1 MQRAVYRLQPVIIC
15 SREDSNLHGITHT
28 LLRRT
33 RLPVSPR
40 EQSHLLFL
48 KVQLMQSR
56 KNKNLLFS
64 TGAPNNLVAFLSILI
79 TKPMK
84 NFALLAIIL
93 STVALVHADTPLTA
107 PSATPPAPPK
117 NASTPGAGGKLSAS
131 PASVPAAGASSA
143 VLALKDPVAIVDGT
157 KISKDELEKA
167 FKEAL
172 NASRVNPASLTAEQK
187 TMAYRQ
193 ILDGLIMEK
202 LVDKKSANVQVSDAD
217 VTAEVEKI
225 KKQFPSAD
233 VFNAKLKESGQTM
246 DQFQA
251 NLKKSM
257 RQTNWIKS
265 QIKGKDEVTDA
276 EAEKF
281 YKDNIKQF
289 ENPDMVKASH
299 ILFMVPPAPPEVIT
313 KDKEAMA
320 KAAKAKEEN
329 AKIAKA
335 KEEAAKAA
343 IARANKGE
351 DFSKLASEL
360 SEEPGAKQRGGDLGF
375 FTKEQMVP
383 EFATAAFSQQ
393 VGTISQTPI
402 KTKYGY
408 HIIKV
413 TDKKAAGTI
422 PFAEAKQNIIAYLQN
437 QKRRAAFKNFMQEL
451 RQTAKIENTL
461 PAPPPMTMQ
470 MKSSSPQAVGMKPAA
485 VPSKVP
491 PTPTPSPAAK

>member
-1 MQRAVYRLQPVIIC
+1 VARLTI
-15 SREDSNLHGITHT
+15 
-28 LLRRT
+28 
-33 RLPVSPR
+33 
-40 EQSHLLFL
+40 
-48 KVQLMQSR
+48 
-56 KNKNLLFS
+56 
-64 TGAPNNLVAFLSILI
+64 SIM
-79 TKPMK
+79 KPMK
-84 NFALLAIIL
+84 NFALLAIII
-93 STVALVHADTPLTA
+93 STVALVHADTPTTSSA
-107 PSATPPAPPK
+107 VATPPAPSK
-117 NASTPGAGGKLSAS
+117 TATAAVSTAKL
-131 PASVPAAGASSA
+131 PVGPMGLPPAAGATSA
-143 VLALKDPVAIVDGT
+143 VVPLKDPVAIVDGT
-157 KISKDELEKA
+157 KISKEELEKA

-172 NASRVNPASLTAEQK
+172 NASRVNPASLSAEQK

-202 LVDKKSANVQVSDAD
+202 LVDKKSANVQVTDAD
-217 VTAEVEKI
+217 VNAEIEKI
-225 KKQFPSAD
+225 KKQFPSPD

-246 DQFQA
+246 EQFTA
-251 NLKKSM
+251 NLKKSK
-257 RQTNWIKS
+257 RQTDWIKS

-320 KAAKAKEEN
+320 KTAKAKEEN

-375 FTKEQMVP
+375 FSKEQMVP
-383 EFATAAFSQQ
+383 EFSTAAFSQQ
-393 VGTISQTPI
+393 VGTISQVPV

-408 HIIKV
+408 HVIKV

-422 PFAEAKQNIIAYLQN
+422 PFAEAKQNIVAYLQN
-437 QKRRAAFKNFMQEL
+437 QKRRAAFKTFMQQL

-461 PAPPPMTMQ
+461 PAPPPMPM
-470 MKSSSPQAVGMKPAA
+470 MKPMAPNPATVKAA
-485 VPSKVP
+485 TATVKASVGNAKTTATPGAATVAPVSVP
-491 PTPTPSPAAK
+491 PASPAK

>member
-1 MQRAVYRLQPVIIC
+1 
-15 SREDSNLHGITHT
+15 
-28 LLRRT
+28 
-33 RLPVSPR
+33 
-40 EQSHLLFL
+40 
-48 KVQLMQSR
+48 
-56 KNKNLLFS
+56 
-64 TGAPNNLVAFLSILI
+64 
-79 TKPMK
+79 MK

-93 STVALVHADTPLTA
+93 STAALVHADNPPA
-107 PSATPPAPPK
+107 PATPPPAPAAVVPAK
-117 NASTPGAGGKLSAS
+117 PPVPSAN
-131 PASVPAAGASSA
+131 PPAAGATSA
-143 VLALKDPVAIVDGT
+143 VVALKDPVATVDGT

-172 NASRVNPASLTAEQK
+172 SASRVNPSSLSAEQK

-217 VTAEVEKI
+217 VNAEIEKI
-225 KKQFPSAD
+225 KKQFPSPD

-246 DQFQA
+246 DQFTA

-281 YKDNIKQF
+281 YKENIKQF

-299 ILFMVPPAPPEVIT
+299 ILFMVPPAPPEVIS

-320 KAAKAKEEN
+320 KTAKAKEEN

-360 SEEPGAKQRGGDLGF
+360 SEEPGASNAAATLGF
-375 FTKEQMVP
+375 SRKNKW
-383 EFATAAFSQQ
+383 SL
-393 VGTISQTPI
+393 SL
-402 KTKYGY
+402 
-408 HIIKV
+408 
-413 TDKKAAGTI
+413 
-422 PFAEAKQNIIAYLQN
+422 LQ
-437 QKRRAAFKNFMQEL
+437 
-451 RQTAKIENTL
+451 L
-461 PAPPPMTMQ
+461 PLP
-470 MKSSSPQAVGMKPAA
+470 
-485 VPSKVP
+485 
-491 PTPTPSPAAK
+491 

>member
-1 MQRAVYRLQPVIIC
+1 
-15 SREDSNLHGITHT
+15 
-28 LLRRT
+28 
-33 RLPVSPR
+33 
-40 EQSHLLFL
+40 
-48 KVQLMQSR
+48 
-56 KNKNLLFS
+56 
-64 TGAPNNLVAFLSILI
+64 
-79 TKPMK
+79 MK
-84 NFALLAIIL
+84 NFSLLAIIL
-93 STVALVHADTPLTA
+93 STAVLVHIDSA
-107 PSATPPAPPK
+107 SATTA
-117 NASTPGAGGKLSAS
+117 AS
-131 PASVPAAGASSA
+131 PAPVKVVPSAIAPGAKLPVSAAGATSA
-143 VLALKDPVAIVDGT
+143 VVALKDPVAVVDGT
-157 KISKDELEKA
+157 KISKEELEKA

-172 NASRVNPASLTAEQK
+172 GASRVNPASLTADQK

-202 LVDKKSANVQVSDAD
+202 LVDKKSENFQVSDAD
-217 VTAEVEKI
+217 VNAEIEKI
-225 KKQFPSAD
+225 KKQFPSPD

-246 DQFQA
+246 DQFTA

-281 YKDNIKQF
+281 YKENIKQF

-299 ILFMVPPAPPEVIT
+299 ILFMVPPAPPEVIS

-320 KAAKAKEEN
+320 KTAKAKAEN
-329 AKIAKA
+329 EKIAKA

-343 IARANKGE
+343 IVRANKGE

-393 VGTISQTPI
+393 VGTVSQVPV

-408 HIIKV
+408 HVIKI

-437 QKRRAAFKNFMQEL
+437 QKRRAAFKAFMQQL
-451 RQTAKIENTL
+451 RHTAKIENTL
-461 PAPPPMTMQ
+461 PASPPVSVPM
-470 MKSSSPQAVGMKPAA
+470 K
-485 VPSKVP
+485 
-491 PTPTPSPAAK
+491 PSPAQAAGMKAAAAAAKTPASSEKAGATPAAK

>member
-1 MQRAVYRLQPVIIC
+1 
-15 SREDSNLHGITHT
+15 
-28 LLRRT
+28 
-33 RLPVSPR
+33 
-40 EQSHLLFL
+40 
-48 KVQLMQSR
+48 
-56 KNKNLLFS
+56 
-64 TGAPNNLVAFLSILI
+64 
-79 TKPMK
+79 MK
-84 NFALLAIIL
+84 NFALLAIII
-93 STVALVHADTPLTA
+93 STVARVHADTPTTSS
-107 PSATPPAPPK
+107 PTATPPTPPK
-117 NASTPGAGGKLSAS
+117 APVKAASATKLPGGPMGL
-131 PASVPAAGASSA
+131 PPAAGATSA
-143 VLALKDPVAIVDGT
+143 VVALKDPVATVDGT

-167 FKEAL
+167 FKDAL
-172 NASRVNPASLTAEQK
+172 NASRVNPASLSADQK
-187 TMAYRQ
+187 MMAYRQ

-202 LVDKKSANVQVSDAD
+202 LVDKKSANMQVSDAD
-217 VTAEVEKI
+217 VNAEIEKI
-225 KKQFPSAD
+225 KKQFPSPD

-246 DQFQA
+246 DQFTA
-251 NLKKSM
+251 NLKKSK
-257 RQTNWIKS
+257 RQTDWIKS

-375 FTKEQMVP
+375 FSKQQMVP

-393 VGTISQTPI
+393 VGTVSQTPI

-408 HIIKV
+408 HVIKV

-451 RQTAKIENTL
+451 RQKAKIENTL
-461 PAPPPMTMQ
+461 PAPPPMPM
-470 MKSSSPQAVGMKPAA
+470 MKPMAPNPAAGAA
-485 VPSKVP
+485 VKASSESAK
-491 PTPTPSPAAK
+491 TPAGGATTTTPVSMPAASPAK

>member
-1 MQRAVYRLQPVIIC
+1 MAL
-15 SREDSNLHGITHT
+15 
-28 LLRRT
+28 
-33 RLPVSPR
+33 
-40 EQSHLLFL
+40 
-48 KVQLMQSR
+48 
-56 KNKNLLFS
+56 
-64 TGAPNNLVAFLSILI
+64 LSIQI
-79 TKPMK
+79 IKPMK
-84 NFALLAIIL
+84 NFALLAIII
-93 STVALVHADTPLTA
+93 STVALVHADNATTP
-107 PSATPPAPPK
+107 ATTSPAPAASGKPIVPPV
-117 NASTPGAGGKLSAS
+117 NA
-131 PASVPAAGASSA
+131 PAAGATSA
-143 VLALKDPVAIVDGT
+143 VVALKDPVATVDGT
-157 KISKDELEKA
+157 KISKEELEKA
-167 FKEAL
+167 FKDAL
-172 NASRVNPASLTAEQK
+172 NASRVNSSSLSAEQK

-217 VTAEVEKI
+217 VNAEIEKV
-225 KKQFPSAD
+225 KKQFPSPDA
-233 VFNAKLKESGQTM
+233 FNAKLKESGQTM

-299 ILFMVPPAPPEVIT
+299 ILFMVPPAPTEVIT

-320 KAAKAKEEN
+320 KSAKAKEEN

-383 EFATAAFSQQ
+383 EFATAAFGMKEGD
-393 VGTISQTPI
+393 VSQTPI

-408 HIIKV
+408 HVIKV
-413 TDKKAAGTI
+413 TGKKAAGTI

-437 QKRRAAFKNFMQEL
+437 QKRRAAFKNFIQEL
-451 RQTAKIENTL
+451 RQKAKIENTL
-461 PAPPPMTMQ
+461 PAPPPIPMPM
-470 MKSSSPQAVGMKPAA
+470 PMKPGMPPATPAGAAPTKPA
-485 VPSKVP
+485 VPVSG
-491 PTPTPSPAAK
+491 SAAK

>member
-1 MQRAVYRLQPVIIC
+1 MAL
-15 SREDSNLHGITHT
+15 
-28 LLRRT
+28 
-33 RLPVSPR
+33 
-40 EQSHLLFL
+40 
-48 KVQLMQSR
+48 
-56 KNKNLLFS
+56 
-64 TGAPNNLVAFLSILI
+64 LSILI
-79 TKPMK
+79 MKPMK
-84 NFALLAIIL
+84 NFALLAIII
-93 STVALVHADTPLTA
+93 STVALVRADTPTTSS
-107 PSATPPAPPK
+107 PVATPPTPPK
-117 NASTPGAGGKLSAS
+117 AAVTAASAAKLPGGPMGL
-131 PASVPAAGASSA
+131 PPAAGATSA
-143 VLALKDPVAIVDGT
+143 VIALKDPVATVDGT

-172 NASRVNPASLTAEQK
+172 NASRVNPASLGAEQK
-187 TMAYRQ
+187 IMAYRQ

-217 VTAEVEKI
+217 VNAEIEKI
-225 KKQFPSAD
+225 KKQFPSPD

-246 DQFQA
+246 DQFTA
-251 NLKKSM
+251 NLKKSK
-257 RQTNWIKS
+257 RQTDWIKS

-320 KAAKAKEEN
+320 KTAKAKEEN

-375 FTKEQMVP
+375 FSKEQMVP

-393 VGTISQTPI
+393 VGTISQVPV

-422 PFAEAKQNIIAYLQN
+422 PFAEAKQNIVAYLQN
-437 QKRRAAFKNFMQEL
+437 QKRRAAFKTFMQQL

-461 PAPPPMTMQ
+461 PAPPPMPM
-470 MKSSSPQAVGMKPAA
+470 MKPMAPNPAAMKAATGSAKTTVTTPAA
-485 VPSKVP
+485 VTTAP
-491 PTPTPSPAAK
+491 PVSTPAAPAAK

>member
-1 MQRAVYRLQPVIIC
+1 
-15 SREDSNLHGITHT
+15 
-28 LLRRT
+28 
-33 RLPVSPR
+33 
-40 EQSHLLFL
+40 
-48 KVQLMQSR
+48 
-56 KNKNLLFS
+56 
-64 TGAPNNLVAFLSILI
+64 
-79 TKPMK
+79 MK
-84 NFALLAIIL
+84 NFALLAIII
-93 STVALVHADTPLTA
+93 STAALVHADSPTTSSPAATP
-107 PSATPPAPPK
+107 ATPPKAAITA
-117 NASTPGAGGKLSAS
+117 ASAAKLPSGS
-131 PASVPAAGASSA
+131 MGLPAAGATSA
-143 VLALKDPVAIVDGT
+143 VIALKDPVAIVDGT

-172 NASRVNPASLTAEQK
+172 NASRVNPASLSAEQK

-217 VTAEVEKI
+217 VNAEIEKI
-225 KKQFPSAD
+225 KKQFPSPD

-246 DQFQA
+246 DQFTA
-251 NLKKSM
+251 NLKKSK
-257 RQTNWIKS
+257 RQTDWIKS

-276 EAEKF
+276 EAEKY

-320 KAAKAKEEN
+320 KTAKAKAEN
-329 AKIAKA
+329 EKIAKA

-375 FTKEQMVP
+375 FSKEQMVP
-383 EFATAAFSQQ
+383 EFAVAAFSQQ
-393 VGTISQTPI
+393 VGTITQAPI

-408 HIIKV
+408 HVIKV

-422 PFAEAKQNIIAYLQN
+422 PFAEAKQNIVAYLQN
-437 QKRRAAFKNFMQEL
+437 QKRRAAFKTFMQQL

-461 PAPPPMTMQ
+461 PVPPPMPMMRPMT
-470 MKSSSPQAVGMKPAA
+470 PNPAA
-485 VPSKVP
+485 VKASAAAATVKAAAGSAK
-491 PTPTPSPAAK
+491 TTATPAAATTIAPVSTPAAAPAK

>member
-1 MQRAVYRLQPVIIC
+1 MAL
-15 SREDSNLHGITHT
+15 
-28 LLRRT
+28 
-33 RLPVSPR
+33 
-40 EQSHLLFL
+40 
-48 KVQLMQSR
+48 
-56 KNKNLLFS
+56 
-64 TGAPNNLVAFLSILI
+64 LSILI
-79 TKPMK
+79 MKTMK
-84 NFALLAIIL
+84 NFALLAIII
-93 STVALVHADTPLTA
+93 STVALVHADSPTTSSA
-107 PSATPPAPPK
+107 AATPSTPPK
-117 NASTPGAGGKLSAS
+117 AAITGASTTILPGGPMGL
-131 PASVPAAGASSA
+131 PAVGATSA
-143 VLALKDPVAIVDGT
+143 VIALKDPVATVDGT

-172 NASRVNPASLTAEQK
+172 NASKVNPASLGAEQK
-187 TMAYRQ
+187 AMAYRQ

-202 LVDKKSANVQVSDAD
+202 LVDKKSANLQVSDAD
-217 VTAEVEKI
+217 VNAEIETI
-225 KKQFPSAD
+225 KKKFPSPD

-246 DQFQA
+246 DQFTA
-251 NLKKSM
+251 NLKKSK
-257 RQTNWIKS
+257 RQTDWIKS

-320 KAAKAKEEN
+320 KTAKAKEEN
-329 AKIAKA
+329 EKITKA
-335 KEEAAKAA
+335 KEEAAKAT

-375 FTKEQMVP
+375 FSKEQMVP
-383 EFATAAFSQQ
+383 EFATAAFSQK
-393 VGTISQTPI
+393 VGTISQVPV

-408 HIIKV
+408 HVIKV

-422 PFAEAKQNIIAYLQN
+422 PFAEAKQNIVAYLQN
-437 QKRRAAFKNFMQEL
+437 QKRRAAFKTFMQQL

-461 PAPPPMTMQ
+461 PAPPPMPMMRPMT
-470 MKSSSPQAVGMKPAA
+470 PNPAA
-485 VPSKVP
+485 VKASAGTSKTTATPAAVTTTP
-491 PTPTPSPAAK
+491 PVSTPALPAAK

>member
-1 MQRAVYRLQPVIIC
+1 
-15 SREDSNLHGITHT
+15 
-28 LLRRT
+28 
-33 RLPVSPR
+33 
-40 EQSHLLFL
+40 
-48 KVQLMQSR
+48 
-56 KNKNLLFS
+56 
-64 TGAPNNLVAFLSILI
+64 
-79 TKPMK
+79 MK
-84 NFALLAIIL
+84 NFSLLAIIL
-93 STVALVHADTPLTA
+93 STAALVHADTPTA
-107 PSATPPAPPK
+107 SSPATTPPTPPK
-117 NASTPGAGGKLSAS
+117 AAVPAAAGANKLPAS
-131 PASVPAAGASSA
+131 PMGLPAAGATSA
-143 VLALKDPVAIVDGT
+143 VVALKDPVAIVDGT

-172 NASRVNPASLTAEQK
+172 TASRVNPASLSAEQK

-217 VTAEVEKI
+217 VNAEIEKI
-225 KKQFPSAD
+225 KKQFPSPD
-233 VFNAKLKESGQTM
+233 VFDAKLKESGQTM
-246 DQFQA
+246 DQFTA
-251 NLKKSM
+251 NLKKSK
-257 RQTNWIKS
+257 RQTDWIKS

-299 ILFMVPPAPPEVIT
+299 ILFMVPPAPPEVIS

-320 KAAKAKEEN
+320 KAAKAKAEN
-329 AKIAKA
+329 EKIAKA

-375 FTKEQMVP
+375 FSKEQMVP

-393 VGTISQTPI
+393 VGTVSQVPV

-408 HIIKV
+408 HVIKV

-422 PFAEAKQNIIAYLQN
+422 PFAEAKKNIIAYLQN
-437 QKRRAAFKNFMQEL
+437 QKRRAAFKTFMQQL

-461 PAPPPMTMQ
+461 PAPPPMPM
-470 MKSSSPQAVGMKPAA
+470 MRPMS
-485 VPSKVP
+485 
-491 PTPTPSPAAK
+491 PSPAATKVPVGNVKAGATPAAAPVPAASPAAK

>member
-1 MQRAVYRLQPVIIC
+1 
-15 SREDSNLHGITHT
+15 
-28 LLRRT
+28 
-33 RLPVSPR
+33 
-40 EQSHLLFL
+40 
-48 KVQLMQSR
+48 
-56 KNKNLLFS
+56 
-64 TGAPNNLVAFLSILI
+64 
-79 TKPMK
+79 MK
-84 NFALLAIIL
+84 NFSLLATIL
-93 STVALVHADTPLTA
+93 STAVLVHAENAPTTTPA
-107 PSATPPAPPK
+107 ATPPGGAAPAVVSGTKLPAPP
-117 NASTPGAGGKLSAS
+117 AA
-131 PASVPAAGASSA
+131 VPAAGASSA
-143 VLALKDPVAIVDGT
+143 VIALKDPVAVVDGT

-167 FKEAL
+167 FKDAL

-202 LVDKKSANVQVSDAD
+202 LVDKKSANTQVSDAD
-217 VTAEVEKI
+217 VNAEIEKI
-225 KKQFPSAD
+225 KKQFPSPDAFD
-233 VFNAKLKESGQTM
+233 AKLKESGQTM

-281 YKDNIKQF
+281 YKDNMKQF

-313 KDKEAMA
+313 KDKAAMA
-320 KAAKAKEEN
+320 KMAKAKAEN
-329 AKIAKA
+329 EKVAKA

-360 SEEPGAKQRGGDLGF
+360 SEEPGAKQRAGDLGF

-383 EFATAAFSQQ
+383 EFATAAFGMKEGD
-393 VGTISQTPI
+393 VSQTPV

-408 HIIKV
+408 HVIKV
-413 TDKKAAGTI
+413 TGKKAAGTI

-437 QKRRAAFKNFMQEL
+437 QKRRAAFKTFMQQL

-461 PAPPPMTMQ
+461 PAPPPM
-470 MKSSSPQAVGMKPAA
+470 PLPMKPTMA
-485 VPSKVP
+485 
-491 PTPTPSPAAK
+491 PTPTAAGAAKAPTPAAPVTVPAAK

>member
-1 MQRAVYRLQPVIIC
+1 
-15 SREDSNLHGITHT
+15 
-28 LLRRT
+28 
-33 RLPVSPR
+33 
-40 EQSHLLFL
+40 
-48 KVQLMQSR
+48 
-56 KNKNLLFS
+56 
-64 TGAPNNLVAFLSILI
+64 
-79 TKPMK
+79 MK

-93 STVALVHADTPLTA
+93 STVALVHADNAPTTT
-107 PSATPPAPPK
+107 PSATPPPAPTKTVAAPMPMAK
-117 NASTPGAGGKLSAS
+117 PPVPPSA
-131 PASVPAAGASSA
+131 VPAAGASSA
-143 VLALKDPVAIVDGT
+143 VVALKDPVAVVDGT

-167 FKEAL
+167 FKDAL
-172 NASRVNPASLTAEQK
+172 GASRVNPASLTAEQK

-202 LVDKKSANVQVSDAD
+202 LVDKKSAGTPISDAD
-217 VTAEVEKI
+217 VNAEVEKI
-225 KKQFPSAD
+225 KKQFPSPD
-233 VFNAKLKESGQTM
+233 VFNAKLKDSGQTM
-246 DQFQA
+246 DQFEA

-299 ILFMVPPAPPEVIT
+299 ILFIVPPAPPEVIT

-320 KAAKAKEEN
+320 KMAKAKAEN
-329 AKIAKA
+329 EKVAKA

-383 EFATAAFSQQ
+383 EFATAAFGMKEGD
-393 VGTISQTPI
+393 VSQTPV

-408 HIIKV
+408 HVIKV
-413 TDKKAAGTI
+413 TGKKAAGTI

-437 QKRRAAFKNFMQEL
+437 QKRRAAFKTFMQEL
-451 RQTAKIENTL
+451 RQKAKIENTL
-461 PAPPPMTMQ
+461 PAPPPM
-470 MKSSSPQAVGMKPAA
+470 PLPMKPTMA
-485 VPSKVP
+485 
-491 PTPTPSPAAK
+491 PAAGAKPVAAPAPAPAPVTSPSAK